1 MRILLFTLITLL
13 AGWILPANGLH
24 AQEYTQLGMD
34 IDGEA
39 AGDYSGRCVSISSD
53 GNVVAIGAPGND
65 GNGDGS
71 GHVRVYVWDGS
82 GWVQRGSDIDGEA
95 ASDQSGFSVSLSSD
109 GSILAI
115 GATLN
120 GGSAS
125 NAGHVRVYAWD
136 GSSWVQ
142 RGGDIDGEAR
152 LDNSGNSVAL
162 SSDGSVL
169 AIGADINSGNGSA
182 AGHVRVYN
190 SGPVAPAGGGGSG
203 SVPSPGAD
211 GPIGIESTIPSDR
224 QHRADSGM

>member
-71 GHVRVYVWDGS
+71 GHVRVYVWDDSSWIQRGADIDGEAAGDNCGTSVALSSDGRILAIGATLNDGSASNAGHVRVYAWDGS

-95 ASDQSGFSVSLSSD
+95 ASDKSGFSVSL
-109 GSILAI
+109 
-115 GATLN
+115 
-120 GGSAS
+120 
-125 NAGHVRVYAWD
+125 
-136 GSSWVQ
+136 
-142 RGGDIDGEAR
+142 
-152 LDNSGNSVAL
+152 
-162 SSDGSVL
+162 
-169 AIGADINSGNGSA
+169 
-182 AGHVRVYN
+182 
-190 SGPVAPAGGGGSG
+190 
-203 SVPSPGAD
+203 
-211 GPIGIESTIPSDR
+211 
-224 QHRADSGM
+224 